1 MATTYTW
8 KIDSMMTIDASAQE
22 PNYVVSASYTLKGE
36 DGEYTSE
43 IQNTAFFEVGSET
56 EFIPYASLTEEIV
69 LGWIKGQLGESAV
82 ENYEFCI
89 NDQIQNKINPPV
101 TPQQKPLPW
110 N

>member
-8 KIDSMMTIDASAQE
+8 KINSMTTIDASAEEQ
-22 PNYVVSASYTLKGE
+22 NYVVSASYTLKGE

-82 ENYEFCI
+82 ENYLFCI
-89 NDQIQNKINPPV
+89 NDQIQSKINPPV
-101 TPQQKPLPW
+101 TPQQQPLPW
-110 N
+110 S